1 MNFYQGKVSVRAIS
15 ALLVIVCASLCVA
28 PASAQSMANM
38 GGSEQVSVGTLSILA
53 APVVSVAGSTGGA
66 GPVQGSLLAG
76 MGSAF
81 VVSGIAQGGKDTV
94 EVILDSVSTAGK
106 ASVKVAKSGFE
117 KLGVSVGAT
126 VNAVADSTG
135 TVLVVSGKVL
145 AFIPNSVGEALL
157 YRERV
162 PSAAKP

>member
-1 MNFYQGKVSVRAIS
+1 MSFYQGKVSVRTIS
-15 ALLVIVCASLCVA
+15 ACLVMLGASLCVA
-28 PASAQSMANM
+28 PASAQSRNM

-66 GPVQGSLLAG
+66 GPVEGSLLAG

-106 ASVKVAKSGFE
+106 ASVKLAKSGFE

-145 AFIPNSVGEALL
+145 AFIPNTIGEALL

-162 PSAAKP
+162 PTAAKP